1 MYYCSL
7 PASLDYMKKSTC
19 EEEFI
24 SLLNELDKRNT
35 LQLKETLISIGLSN
49 QILKNNINEIFYF
62 SKSVLIISLYNNT

>member
-1 MYYCSL
+1 MYYRSL

-35 LQLKETLISIGLSN
+35 LQLKETLSIGLSN

-62 SKSVLIISLYNNT
+62 SKSVLIISLYTNT

>member
-24 SLLNELDKRNT
+24 SLLSELDKRNT
-35 LQLKETLISIGLSN
+35 LQLKETLSIGLSN

-62 SKSVLIISLYNNT
+62 SKSVLIISLYTNT

>member
-1 MYYCSL
+1 
-7 PASLDYMKKSTC
+7 MKKSTC

-35 LQLKETLISIGLSN
+35 LQLKETLSIGLSN

-62 SKSVLIISLYNNT
+62 SKSVLIISLYTNT

>member
-1 MYYCSL
+1 MYYRSL

-35 LQLKETLISIGLSN
+35 LQLKETLSIGLSN

-62 SKSVLIISLYNNT
+62 SKSILIISLYTNT